1 MNIYKRLA
9 PVICILF
16 ILFAVSIASSCS
28 RKNESSVKDV
38 VRNEL
43 DQLKNLDP
51 KTTQKYV
58 PYKELFPDATEKTD
72 LSDEINEVFSLFF
85 QKFDYKIL
93 DISVDPENN
102 SATASVKLTTIDAKA
117 LARDFAAELLRT
129 RIAEAAQTRT
139 GNVKD
144 SSKSLE
150 AHYLILNHLLN
161 TNEYD
166 SAETDCSIQLT
177 NTGSST
183 KKKWE
188 IQRTGS
194 LEDELVGGLIADLA
208 DPDILSPE
216 DTLTVYLDTLEKLD
230 LKEMSAYLGVVNIMN
245 TSDSAKNSIAA
256 ALVEQIHN
264 NFSYII
270 KSSSE
275 NGYNATVTT
284 EVTTFDS
291 DAILS
296 DYQSKLDEYLAS
308 ADAVIDGSQKRYEKS
323 LELLLDSINNNTAT
337 TVNDVDFVLIND
349 GVSWKLQDEGNTLG
363 DAIFGTLADS
373 PLDTSD
379 IQDSEIS
386 ADPDSSS
393 DNGSSDSSS
402 SNSNSSDKSK
412 SKSNE
417 SMYHKDSL
425 NLV

>member
-1 MNIYKRLA
+1 MNIAKRLI
-9 PVICILF
+9 PLLSVLF
-16 ILFAVSIASSCS
+16 ILLAVSVNSGCS
-28 RKNESSVKDV
+28 RTNESSVKDV
-38 VRNEL
+38 VKNEL
-43 DQLKNLDP
+43 NQLKNLDSE
-51 KTTQKYV
+51 TTQKYI
-58 PYKELFPDATEKTD
+58 PYKELFPDATENTG
-72 LSDEINEVFSLFF
+72 LSDEITEVFSLFF

-93 DISVDPENN
+93 DISVDTANTA
-102 SATASVKLTTIDAKA
+102 ATASVRLTTIDAHA
-117 LARDFAAELLRT
+117 LARDFATELLRT
-129 RIAEAAQTRT
+129 KITEAAQTGT
-139 GNVKD
+139 TKD

-166 SAETDCSIQLT
+166 SSEKDCSIQLI
-177 NTGSST
+177 NTGSAQ
-183 KKKWE
+183 KEKWE

-194 LEDELVGGLIADLA
+194 LEDDLVGGLIADLS

-256 ALVEQIHN
+256 ALVEQIHK
-264 NFSYII
+264 NFSYVI

-296 DYQSKLDEYLAS
+296 DYQSKLDEYLSS

-323 LELLLDSINNNTAT
+323 LEILLDSINNNTAT

-363 DAIFGTLADS
+363 DAIFGTLTES

-379 IQDSEIS
+379 VQSSET
-386 ADPDSSS
+386 S
-393 DNGSSDSSS
+393 DVSD
-402 SNSNSSDKSK
+402 NSSDKSD
-412 SKSNE
+412 SDGNE
-417 SMYHKDSL
+417 SDSNNSGTDDSETDETKSLKDSH